1 MPVRPIIPTTRR
13 QRVTN
18 YGDAQRVTGSSL
30 ATLFHWSAEQS
41 WQIVLYVQCEEIV
54 IPAPAVGT
62 ADFRPFVRI
71 SWGHGAS
78 SNETDIDV
86 TYRQRIPLVCSTLH
100 VQCFIASLPL
110 AQPSGTTV
118 EAQVPAGASAR
129 FRSFMGEGIDGVPLF
144 PTQWVTQ
151 MGTNAGQI
159 RSGQTRLAAFRAFL
173 PAATASPRFLLLLDQ
188 ALAPA
193 NGQIPVDGFPL
204 VEPPNQSSPP
214 GLPLGQTRGFVQGL
228 AWAVSSTPFV
238 VTLDPV
244 AEAFVC
250 AELMQ

>member
-13 QRVTN
+13 ERVAN
-18 YGDAQRVTGSSL
+18 YGDAQRVTGPNL

-41 WQIVLYVQCEEIV
+41 WQIVLYVQCEEFV
-54 IPAPAVGT
+54 IPAPAIGT

-78 SNETDIDV
+78 SNETDVEV

-110 AQPSGTTV
+110 AQSNGTTV
-118 EAQVPAGASAR
+118 EAPVPVGAAAR
-129 FRSFMGEGIDGVPLF
+129 FRGFMGEGVDGVPLF

-151 MGTNAGQI
+151 MGTGAGQI
-159 RSGQTRLAAFRAFL
+159 RAGQTRLSSFRAFL
-173 PAATASPRFLLLLDQ
+173 PVATASPRYLLLLDQ
-188 ALAPA
+188 NAPPA

-204 VEPPNQSSPP
+204 VVPPNQSSPP

-238 VTLDPV
+238 VTLDP
-244 AEAFVC
+244 AAQAFVC
-250 AELMQ
+250 AELFE